1 MTMPSDDP
9 MSSAA
14 QRVEI
19 FTGAGR
25 RREWSAAQK
34 AAIVAESYSGVASV
48 CDVARRHGLTPT
60 QLFTWR
66 RLARLNNDADEASFA
81 PVVVGPHVAESVA
94 FTSQS
99 MYPGAPP
106 QPPSHVIELDI
117 GGVSVWIWREAPVG
131 IVTAVIGALKA
142 GS

>member
-1 MTMPSDDP
+1 MTMPTDDQ
-9 MSSAA
+9 MSRTA

-34 AAIVAESYSGVASV
+34 AAILAESYSGATSV

-66 RLARLNNDADEASFA
+66 RLARRHEDADAARFA
-81 PVVVGPHVAESVA
+81 PVVVEPLEAGPAA
-94 FTSQS
+94 LTSQCVQRAAS
-99 MYPGAPP
+99 P
-106 QPPSHVIELDI
+106 QPPSHVIELDVR
-117 GGVSVWIWREAPVG
+117 GANVWIWRDAPIDMVRE
-131 IVTAVIGALKA
+131 IIGALKA